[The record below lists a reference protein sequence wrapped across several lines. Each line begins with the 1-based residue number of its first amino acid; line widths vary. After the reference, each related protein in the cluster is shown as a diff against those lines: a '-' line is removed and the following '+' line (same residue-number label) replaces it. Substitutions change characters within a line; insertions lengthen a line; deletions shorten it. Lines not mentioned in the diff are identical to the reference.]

1 MSIKPIS
8 RFIKWFIC
16 GLCLAAIMSACT
28 NTTLPEKP
36 QTINSFDGALEVLE
50 SKVLPKI
57 SQETLLI
64 PDAVAAS
71 YATDGITEPLPN
83 IDDFPLYAA
92 QPSSSSDN
100 LYIEVWSS
108 SEKANNKK
116 RNERWLV
123 EVANAFNKE
132 KQTTNSGKTIQV
144 GVRKI
149 ASGTAA
155 RLLASQTIE
164 PVGYSPSNDLWVSML
179 KSQGVNTNYV
189 VNRLVPNVGGLVVNN
204 ETYQQLAVNGE
215 LTFDRLLDAI
225 VSGKISIG
233 YPNPYASS
241 TALNLLYTVF
251 WRGAGHHEDGEPL
264 TIADLESPQVNSVFK
279 DFQDR
284 VLITTTTTL
293 DLKEIFIRD
302 KDKLQ
307 AFPLEYQNY
316 QELKKVPGFEKTVFV
331 PFGIPHNNPLVG
343 FDWNSPEEKEAL
355 QKFGQFASS
364 APIKK
369 LAEEQGFVEIDYLN
383 SDGLPPIPDGEVLL
397 SGQSYWKLQKDA
409 GRTVYMMTVIDT
421 SGSMD
426 GEPMQQVKKGL
437 RIASGVIN
445 PGNYVGLVTF
455 SDRPVTRVKLAPFD
469 TLQHQKFLAA
479 VDRLIADGD
488 TAMYDGIMVALS
500 ELMKQ
505 KELNPRGRFYLLVL
519 TDGQVTSGFK
529 FKEVSQILEN
539 SGVRIY
545 PIAYGSVNQKE
556 LEDMAKLRESSVK
569 QGNTD
574 NIESLLKGIFQTN
587 L

>member
-1 MSIKPIS
+1 MSRKLMS
-8 RFIKWFIC
+8 RLSKWFLF
-16 GLCLAAIMSACT
+16 GLCIAAIISACSMST
-28 NTTLPEKP
+28 
-36 QTINSFDGALEVLE
+36 QSIDSFEDAAKVLE
-50 SKVLPKI
+50 SQIVPKI
-57 SQETLLI
+57 SQETVLI

-71 YATDGITEPLPN
+71 YATEGITEPLPN

-123 EVANAFNKE
+123 EVANAFNQQ
-132 KQTTNSGKTIQV
+132 KQTTSSGKTIQV
-144 GVRKI
+144 GIRNI
-149 ASGTAA
+149 PSGTAA

-189 VNRLVPNVGGLVVNN
+189 VNRLVPNTAGLVVNSD
-204 ETYQQLAVNGE
+204 TYQQLATNGE
-215 LTFDRLLDAI
+215 LKFDRLLDAI

-251 WRGAGHHEDGEPL
+251 WRGAGHNEDGRPL
-264 TIADLESPQVNSVFK
+264 TVADLESPQVNSLFK

-302 KDKLQ
+302 KEKLQ

-316 QELKKVPGFEKTVFV
+316 QELKEVPGFENTVFV

-343 FDWNSPEEKEAL
+343 FDWSSAEEKEAL

-364 APIKK
+364 AEMKK
-369 LAEEQGFVEIDYLN
+369 LAEEQGFVEIDYLK
-383 SDGLPPIPDGEVLL
+383 SAGLPPIPDGEVLL
-397 SGQSYWKLQKDA
+397 SGQSYWKLQKDL

-426 GEPMQQVKKGL
+426 GEPLRQVKEGL
-437 RIASGVIN
+437 KIASAVIN

-455 SDRPVTRVKLAPFD
+455 GDRPVTRVKLAPFD

-479 VDRLIADGD
+479 VDRLIADGG
-488 TAMYDGIMVALS
+488 TAMYDGIMIALS

-519 TDGQVTSGFK
+519 TDGQVSAGLK
-529 FKEVSQILEN
+529 FNEVNKIIEN
-539 SGVRIY
+539 SGIRIY
-545 PIAYGSVNQKE
+545 PIAYGQVNQKE
-556 LEDMAKLRESSVK
+556 LEDMAKLRESSVQK
-569 QGNTD
+569 GNTE
-574 NIESLLKGIFQTN
+574 NIQSLLKGIFQTN